1 MKVEQYLKSVGLQ
14 VINDSV
20 LNCTYDTTVLPN
32 IKQLESL
39 GDIIKH
45 NLVAEDDKNICS
57 LIQYYTDLT
66 AKLTGALIVLSC
78 VLVFEFL
85 WFMGG

>member
-1 MKVEQYLKSVGLQ
+1 MKVKKEWLDRAGLRIIDERVTSNFGCSPKLLQ
-14 VINDSV
+14 I
-20 LNCTYDTTVLPN
+20 
-32 IKQLESL
+32 EHL

-45 NLVAEDDKNICS
+45 NVVEETDKDVCD
-57 LIQYYTDLT
+57 LIQYYTHFN

-78 VLVFEFL
+78 VVVFEFL

>member
-1 MKVEQYLKSVGLQ
+1 MKVEQYLKSVGLK

-32 IKQLESL
+32 IKQIESL

-45 NLVAEDDKNICS
+45 NIIAEDDKNIRG
-57 LIQYYTDLT
+57 LIEYYTHLT

-78 VLVFEFL
+78 VVVFEFL